1 MKKIIKK
8 ISFKKVIWF
17 FWLILVLFESY
28 NMFIDFYNFSQL
40 KKAKPILENIDY
52 SKDSFKD
59 INEFNKKYNAWI
71 KPIKNCYDVVSYNW
85 ENDYLFWFKLESV
98 IYKLI
103 YWDKFYSYPSYTIP
117 EDLFCWWWETC
128 DDINKKIHLRTISNP
143 CDKSN

>member
-1 MKKIIKK
+1 MKEIIEK
-8 ISFKKVIWF
+8 ISFKKILWF

-40 KKAKPILENIDY
+40 EKAKPILESIDY
-52 SKDSFKD
+52 SKNSFKN
-59 INEFNKKYNAWI
+59 INEFNEKYNAWI

-103 YWDKFYSYPSYTIP
+103 YWDMFYSYPSY
-117 EDLFCWWWETC
+117 DLPVEKLCTWSPKCTE
-128 DDINKKIHLRTISNP
+128 DINRVVFERIISNP
-143 CDKSN
+143 CKE